1 VGKRV
6 KNVDILTV
14 DDRIDIIE
22 PHLGVVMMIDYCSLR
37 LVEDLTKEGN
47 LSLYKPLLDMGKLVT
62 VIPVSTI
69 KAGYER
75 EA

>member
-1 VGKRV
+1 MGKRV
-6 KNVDILTV
+6 KNVNILIV
-14 DDRIDIIE
+14 DDNIDLIE
-22 PHLGVVMMIDYCSLR
+22 PHLGVVMMIVLFTEACGR
-37 LVEDLTKEGN
+37 LTKKGN

-75 EA
+75 EV